1 MQAIEEEVLHMSEKN
16 EYMTLDEAAE
26 TLGVKRATIYNY
38 IKALGIKT
46 HKFKLNRSTYLAK
59 ADVERMREAKEKP
72 WLAGPDDKDNESL
85 EDVA

>member
-1 MQAIEEEVLHMSEKN
+1 M

-26 TLGVKRATIYNY
+26 SLGVKRATIYNY

-46 HKFKLNRSTYLAK
+46 HKFKLSRSTYLAK

-72 WLAGPDDKDNESL
+72 WLAGPDNKAD
-85 EDVA
+85 EDLDEVA